1 MLSVVLVGTGNVAE
15 HLFHAFEDN
24 EAVNV
29 LAVMGRNA
37 LQQHPFG
44 EKFLRHTNYENLPQ
58 ADVYLLAVSDSAI
71 AEVSERLSSD
81 QRFLVHVSGATPMER
96 IAGERKGVFYPL
108 QTFTK
113 GKTLDFKDIP
123 ILVEASSSELQ
134 TLLLELG
141 KNISQTVQVVS
152 SKKREK
158 LHLAA
163 VFANN
168 FVNHLFAISETIC
181 AMQDVTFDLLKPLIY
196 ETAHKLEILTPKQA
210 QTGPAKRGDMETM
223 KKHLSQLND
232 NQTKD
237 LYTLISQAIQNYHE
251 KEL

>member
-1 MLSVVLVGTGNVAE
+1 MLTVVLVGTGNVAE
-15 HLFHAFEDN
+15 HLFHAFEDK

-58 ADVYLLAVSDSAI
+58 ADIYLLAVSDNAI
-71 AEVSERLSSD
+71 QEVSKQLSSS
-81 QRFLVHVSGATPMER
+81 QRFLVHVSGATPLESIR
-96 IAGERKGVFYPL
+96 GDRKGVFYPL

-113 GKTLDFKDIP
+113 GKTLNFKDIP
-123 ILVEASSSELQ
+123 ILVEANSATLE

-141 KNISQTVQVVS
+141 NKISDTVQTVS

-181 AMQDVTFDLLKPLIY
+181 TQEDVSFDLLKPLIY
-196 ETAHKLEILTPKQA
+196 ETARKLKTLSPKQA
-210 QTGPAKRGDMETM
+210 QTGPAKRGDLETM
-223 KKHLSQLND
+223 KKHLSQLSD
-232 NQTKD
+232 SQTKD
-237 LYTLISQAIQNYHE
+237 MYTLMSQAIRNYHE